1 MSTLKVDNLDA
12 RTGTIITV
20 PSATTMYLPG
30 HIIQVVNTYLKNPFS
45 QGITAGYNT
54 YNDISGFSA
63 SITPKSVNSKIYMTV
78 RWFGEISAQS
88 SLQNMCWNI
97 KRNGTLIGQP
107 PQPGSLPLGIH
118 MASITF
124 NGDNADSTPEV
135 CFFDYYDS
143 PASTSSLTYQVTV
156 NCSDSITMYTNRC
169 VNATT
174 SSSYERGTSSI
185 TLFEIAG

>member
-1 MSTLKVDNLDA
+1 MSTLKVDNIDA
-12 RTGTIITV
+12 RTGTTITV

-30 HIIQVVNTYLKNPFS
+30 HIIQVVNTYLKDPFS
-45 QGITAGYNT
+45 QSLPASYNT
-54 YNDISGFSA
+54 YTDVTGLSA

-78 RWFGEISAQS
+78 RWFGEFS
-88 SLQNMCWNI
+88 SQGSTQNVCWNI

-107 PQPGSLPLGIH
+107 PQPGSLPIGIH
-118 MASITF
+118 MAAIAYT
-124 NGDNADSTPEV
+124 GDNADSTPET
-135 CFFDYYDS
+135 CFYDYYDS
-143 PASTSSLTYQVTV
+143 PATVSSLTYQVTV
-156 NCSDSITMYTNRC
+156 NSSDSITMYTNRC